1 MKVSDSPECV
11 PGEFLAARFG
21 QARVC
26 SGSRSRLT
34 YHKMHSEAGRVS
46 NSSKPMTENSCER
59 DQGTYLAVVVVVVA
73 GSSGAEE
80 EEFFWSPTGAR
91 AI

>member
-1 MKVSDSPECV
+1 
-11 PGEFLAARFG
+11 
-21 QARVC
+21 
-26 SGSRSRLT
+26 
-34 YHKMHSEAGRVS
+34 MHSEAGKVS
-46 NSSKPMTENSCER
+46 NNSKTMTENSCER
-59 DQGTYLAVVVVVVA
+59 DHGTYLAVVVVVVA